1 MSPWARS
8 AAVTLALLTA
18 GPCAADVVLL
28 HNGGLFEGTV
38 QRTSDAVTVEGDG
51 SYIHLRTADVAHV
64 AESLVAA
71 YEWKRAQMGGDG
83 LIAIDHLELA
93 DWAIENHLWE
103 QAAREL
109 LDARQ
114 SAPTSG
120 RLGLL
125 ERRLDEAM
133 RIATI
138 MPPQKT
144 PVPSERIEA
153 LNGTPAAAPDDDFQ
167 RPALPDG
174 ALEQFTRRIQPVL
187 LNSCAISGCHGAEPA
202 GGFAFDVASLR
213 GYGDLRSTERNLDAT
228 LRLIDVHQPL
238 SSKLLTIAKGP
249 HAGVTPIGGQRR
261 EEMLQRISDWAHKI
275 ALHNAPP
282 VATEVPATAT
292 PMTTA
297 AQQLPTAASA
307 QAPAMPAPIT
317 PAPVDP
323 TTASAEPDWEAIVAA
338 AEAKPA
344 EIKHGVQLERVGPR
358 DEFDPAVFNTRYRR
372 PQDDQPLD

>member
-1 MSPWARS
+1 M
-8 AAVTLALLTA
+8 
-18 GPCAADVVLL
+18 

-38 QRTSDAVTVEGDG
+38 QRTPDAVIVEGDG
-51 SYIHLRTADVAHV
+51 TYISLRTPDVAHV

-71 YEWKRAQMGGDG
+71 YEWKRAQMGEGG

-114 SAPTSG
+114 LAPTSG
-120 RLGLL
+120 RLELL
-125 ERRLDEAM
+125 ERRLDEAF
-133 RIATI
+133 RVATI
-138 MPPQKT
+138 RAPQKT
-144 PVPSERIEA
+144 PTPSEPTEA
-153 LNGTPAAAPDDDFQ
+153 LNGTPAAAPDDSFQ

-187 LNSCAISGCHGAEPA
+187 LNSCATSGCHGAEPA

-228 LRLIDVHQPL
+228 LGLIDLHNPAA
-238 SSKLLTIAKGP
+238 SKLLTIAKGP

-261 EEMLQRISDWAHKI
+261 EEMLQRISEWAHKI

-282 VATEVPATAT
+282 VATEVPAAAG
-292 PMTTA
+292 PMTTVPTTA
-297 AQQLPTAASA
+297 AQQLPIAA
-307 QAPAMPAPIT
+307 PT
-317 PAPVDP
+317 PTPVTP
-323 TTASAEPDWEAIVAA
+323 TPVASTPPTASESTGEPDWEAIVAA

-372 PQDDQPLD
+372 PQDDQPLE

>member
-1 MSPWARS
+1 
-8 AAVTLALLTA
+8 
-18 GPCAADVVLL
+18 VLL

-38 QRTSDAVTVEGDG
+38 QRTADAVVIEGDG
-51 SYIHLRTADVAHV
+51 TYIRLRTAEVAHV

-71 YEWKRAQMGGDG
+71 YEWKRAQMGEGG
-83 LIAIDHLELA
+83 LVAIDHLELA
-93 DWAIENHLWE
+93 DWAIENRLWE

-114 SAPTSG
+114 LAPTSG
-120 RLGLL
+120 RLELL
-125 ERRLDEAM
+125 ERRLDEAF
-133 RIATI
+133 RVSNIGA
-138 MPPQKT
+138 PPKT
-144 PVPSERIEA
+144 PTPSERTEA
-153 LNGTPAAAPDDDFQ
+153 LDGTPAAAPDDDFQ

-187 LNSCAISGCHGAEPA
+187 LNSCATSGCHGAEPA

-213 GYGDLRSTERNLDAT
+213 GYGDLRSTERNLDRT
-228 LRLIDVHQPL
+228 LGLIDLHNPAA
-238 SSKLLTIAKGP
+238 SKLLTIAKGP

-261 EEMLQRISDWAHKI
+261 EEMLQRISEWAHKI

-282 VATEVPATAT
+282 VATEVPATAG

-297 AQQLPTAASA
+297 AQQLPTAA
-307 QAPAMPAPIT
+307 PAPT
-317 PAPVDP
+317 PIPVTP
-323 TTASAEPDWEAIVAA
+323 PPAASTSTEASAEPDWVAIVAA
-338 AEAKPA
+338 ADAKPA

-372 PQDDQPLD
+372 PQDDQPLE

>member
-1 MSPWARS
+1 
-8 AAVTLALLTA
+8 
-18 GPCAADVVLL
+18 VLL
-28 HNGGLFEGTV
+28 NNGGLFEGTV
-38 QRTSDAVTVEGDG
+38 QRAPDAVTVEGDG
-51 SYIHLRTADVAHV
+51 TYIRLRTADVAHV

-71 YEWKRAQMGGDG
+71 YEWKRAQMGEGG
-83 LIAIDHLELA
+83 LVAIDHLELA

-114 SAPTSG
+114 LAPTSG
-120 RLGLL
+120 RLELL
-125 ERRLDEAM
+125 ERRLDEAF
-133 RIATI
+133 RVANIGA
-138 MPPQKT
+138 PQKT
-144 PVPSERIEA
+144 PTPSERTEA

-167 RPALPDG
+167 RPALPHG

-187 LNSCAISGCHGAEPA
+187 LNSCATSGCHGAEPA

-213 GYGDLRSTERNLDAT
+213 GYGDLRSTERNLDRT
-228 LRLIDVHQPL
+228 LELIDLPNPAA
-238 SSKLLTIAKGP
+238 SKLLTIAKGP

-261 EEMLQRISDWAHKI
+261 EEMLQRISEWAHKI

-282 VATEVPATAT
+282 VATEAPAAAG
-292 PMTTA
+292 PMTTVVTTV
-297 AQQLPTAASA
+297 AQQLPTAA
-307 QAPAMPAPIT
+307 PAPTAIPT
-317 PAPVDP
+317 APVASTPPAASVP
-323 TTASAEPDWEAIVAA
+323 TASEASAEPDWVAIVAA

-372 PQDDQPLD
+372 PQDDQPME